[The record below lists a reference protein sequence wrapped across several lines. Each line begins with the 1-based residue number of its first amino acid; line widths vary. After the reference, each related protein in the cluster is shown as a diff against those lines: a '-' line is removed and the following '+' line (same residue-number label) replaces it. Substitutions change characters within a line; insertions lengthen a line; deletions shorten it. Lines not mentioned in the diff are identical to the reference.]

1 MISEVAREHA
11 ALNRLQTVL
20 LVLVLGAVGGL
31 AGHLLF
37 GATGFWLS
45 LAAILL
51 SLALQPVATTRLT
64 LSLYRA
70 RPIDPAEAPQ
80 LWRMLDLLADRAGL
94 PAVPRPYYVPS
105 RMINAFA
112 VGNRRQAAIAL
123 TDGLLGTL
131 APRELLGVLAH
142 ETAHIA
148 NGDLRVMNLADYVSR
163 LTGAFA
169 ILGFLL
175 LLSALPA
182 IWLGQL
188 EVQWLG
194 FVLLAVSPH
203 LARLAQMGLSR
214 VREFDADLSAATL
227 TGDPAALAAALAR
240 IEAVARGWRGWLL
253 PGWGN
258 PEPSWL
264 RTHPPTAER
273 IRRLLALEVPRRA
286 DEWTALPEFAERR
299 ATPYRA
305 SRWHPFGIWR

>member
-1 MISEVAREHA
+1 MNSEIVREHA

-20 LVLVLGAVGGL
+20 LVVVLFAIGGI

-37 GATGFWLS
+37 GETGFWLS
-45 LAAILL
+45 LVAIVL
-51 SLALQPVATTRLT
+51 SLALQPVATARLT
-64 LSLYRA
+64 LLLYRA
-70 RPIDPAEAPQ
+70 RPIAPDEAPQ
-80 LWRMLDLLADRAGL
+80 LWRMLDLLARRAGL
-94 PAVPRPYYVPS
+94 PAVPQPHYVPS
-105 RMINAFA
+105 GMINAFA
-112 VGNRRQAAIAL
+112 VGSRRHSAIAL
-123 TDGLLGTL
+123 TDGLLGSLT
-131 APRELLGVLAH
+131 PRELLAVLAH

-169 ILGFLL
+169 ILGLL
-175 LLSALPA
+175 LLLTALPGV
-182 IWLGQL
+182 WLGQL

-194 FVLLAVSPH
+194 FLLLAVSPH

-214 VREFDADLSAATL
+214 VREFDADLCAATL

-273 IRRLLALEVPRRA
+273 IRRLLALEVPSWS
-286 DEWTALPEFAERR
+286 DDWTLPDRPERR
-299 ATPYRA
+299 AAPHRQ
-305 SRWHPFGIWR
+305 SRWHPSGIWR

>member
-1 MISEVAREHA
+1 MISKVVRQHA
-11 ALNRLQTVL
+11 ALNRLQTGL
-20 LVLVLGAVGGL
+20 LVILLLAVGGV
-31 AGHLLF
+31 AGQLLF

-45 LAAILL
+45 LGAILL
-51 SLALQPVATTRLT
+51 TLALEPVATARLT

-70 RPIDPAEAPQ
+70 RPIPPGEAPQ
-80 LWRMLDLLADRAGL
+80 LWRMLEVLARRAGL
-94 PAVPRPYYVPS
+94 PAVPRPHYVPS

-112 VGNRRQAAIAL
+112 VGNRRNSAIAL
-123 TDGLLGTL
+123 TDGLLGSLT
-131 APRELLGVLAH
+131 PRELLAVLAH

-169 ILGFLL
+169 MLGLL
-175 LLSALPA
+175 LLVMALPGV
-182 IWLGQL
+182 WMGQL

-194 FVLLAVSPH
+194 LLLLAVSPH

-214 VREFDADLSAATL
+214 VREFDADLGAARL
-227 TGDPAALAAALAR
+227 TGDPAALASALAR
-240 IEAVARGWRGWLL
+240 IEAVARGWRGWLI

-273 IRRLLALEVPRRA
+273 IRRLLALEVPAWSDDWTLADRPELRA
-286 DEWTALPEFAERR
+286 AQLRP
-299 ATPYRA
+299 
-305 SRWHPFGIWR
+305 SRWHPSGIWR